1 MSTPTSVVATG
12 RDLFLDAIACQPTP
26 RRPLWVMRQAG
37 RYLPEYRALRER
49 HTFEQLSGNA
59 ELAAQV
65 TLQPLARFP
74 LDAAIIFA
82 DLMSPVEA
90 LGLEVSFAPGPVVAK
105 PVRTAADVAA
115 LRAPARGEVAPTVM
129 TALRIVKR
137 ELGGQRALLGF
148 AGAPWSI
155 AAYLVQGRG
164 APGFPALRA
173 LTAADPNLV
182 DALLG
187 KLTDLIIAYVLAQFE
202 AGADAVQ
209 LFDTW
214 AGILSRDT
222 WTRLVRPHLARLLEE
237 TRDAGRPRI
246 LFVQDASHLVPAYA
260 ELPSEALAVDWR
272 EDLAV
277 LRRDVGAGKA
287 LQGNIDPAVLV
298 AGPDATRSAARALL
312 AAVPAR
318 GHIVNLGHGITPDAP
333 IESVQALVDVVHAE
347 RAR

>member
-1 MSTPTSVVATG
+1 V
-12 RDLFLDAIACQPTP
+12 L
-26 RRPLWVMRQAG
+26 
-37 RYLPEYRALRER
+37 
-49 HTFEQLSGNA
+49 
-59 ELAAQV
+59 
-65 TLQPLARFP
+65 
-74 LDAAIIFA
+74 
-82 DLMSPVEA
+82 
-90 LGLEVSFAPGPVVAK
+90 AK

-115 LRAPARGEVAPTVM
+115 LRTPARGEIAPAVM
-129 TALRIVKR
+129 TALQIVKR

-164 APGFPALRA
+164 TPGFPALRA
-173 LTAADPNLV
+173 LTAADPKLV

-187 KLTDLIIAYVLAQFE
+187 KLTDLVIGYVLAQFE

-222 WTRLVRPHLARLLEE
+222 WTRRVRPHLARLLEE

-272 EDLAV
+272 EDLAT
-277 LRRDVGAGKA
+277 LRREHRRGRRCRVISTPRSRRG
-287 LQGNIDPAVLV
+287 L
-298 AGPDATRSAARALL
+298 DATARRARA
-312 AAVPAR
+312 AGSAVRPR
-318 GHIVNLGHGITPDAP
+318 P
-333 IESVQALVDVVHAE
+333 S
-347 RAR
+347 